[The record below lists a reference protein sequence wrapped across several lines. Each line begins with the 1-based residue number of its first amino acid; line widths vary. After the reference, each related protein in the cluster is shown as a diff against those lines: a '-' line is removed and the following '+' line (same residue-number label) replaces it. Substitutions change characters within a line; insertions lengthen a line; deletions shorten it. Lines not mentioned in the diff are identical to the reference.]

1 MEAARGSRRPITEEF
16 RHVHRPVSY
25 GSEDRWR
32 RLLDDPFT
40 ALIPWVVFSFTV
52 KDFDTAALYAF
63 VTSAAL
69 VALSAARGMKP
80 RSLELVDFILFGAL
94 FIIGLAR
101 IASMN
106 DWLDNHADEVSNL
119 AVTLIAFGSLAVG
132 RPFTAPYTKA
142 RLGDAPQSLLDRVD
156 RLDTTIWGIGFLAA
170 FLFGGY
176 GEFVLDLPND
186 PWTAWILQLAPLV
199 IAFQVTRWLDWRAF
213 ANQPGQETEAPN
225 LFELARDLF
234 FWLIPTGL
242 FAWLLDAQP
251 AWLPPALFGA
261 GVAGFAVCW
270 VLVLRSDEGEPL
282 WHEGLELVK
291 NHDPPAKA
299 R

>member
-1 MEAARGSRRPITEEF
+1 MEAAQPPRRPITVDIPK
-16 RHVHRPVSY
+16 VHRPVSY

-40 ALIPWVVFSFTV
+40 ALIPWIIFSFTV
-52 KDFDTAALYAF
+52 NDFDTAALYAF
-63 VTSAAL
+63 LSSALL
-69 VALSAARGMKP
+69 VAVSSARGMKP
-80 RSLELVDFILFGAL
+80 RSLELVDFLLFGSL
-94 FIIGLAR
+94 FLIGLLNIRDTNAWL
-101 IASMN
+101 N
-106 DWLDNHADEVSNL
+106 DHADEVSNL
-119 AVTLIAFGSLAVG
+119 AVTLIAFGSLVVG

-156 RLDTTIWGIGFLAA
+156 RLDTTIWGVGFLAA
-170 FLFGGY
+170 FLLGGY
-176 GEFVLDLPND
+176 GEFVLGEPNN

-213 ANQPGQETEAPN
+213 ANQPGQEAEAPN

-251 AWLPPALFGA
+251 DWLPAALFGA
-261 GVAGFAVCW
+261 GVAGFAICW
-270 VLVLRSDEGEPL
+270 VLVLRSEDGEPL
-282 WHEGLELVK
+282 WHEGLEIVR
-291 NHDPPAKA
+291 HQKA
-299 R
+299 SGSG

>member
-1 MEAARGSRRPITEEF
+1 MEAAQPRRRPITVEIP
-16 RHVHRPVSY
+16 RVHRPGTY

-40 ALIPWVVFSFTV
+40 ALIPWIIFSFTV
-52 KDFDTAALYAF
+52 NDFSTAALYAF
-63 VTSAAL
+63 LASAVL
-69 VALSAARGMKP
+69 VSVSSARGMKP
-80 RSLELVDFILFGAL
+80 RSLELVDFILFGSL
-94 FIIGLAR
+94 FMIGLLDFRDTNAWL
-101 IASMN
+101 N
-106 DWLDNHADEVSNL
+106 DHADEVSNL
-119 AVTLIAFGSLAVG
+119 AVTVIAFGSLAVG
-132 RPFTAPYTKA
+132 RPFTEPYTKA

-156 RLDTTIWGIGFLAA
+156 RLDTTIWGFGFLAA

-176 GEFVLDLPND
+176 GEFVLMLPDD

-213 ANQPGQETEAPN
+213 ANQPGEEAEAPN

-242 FAWLLDAQP
+242 FAWWLDAQP
-251 AWLPPALFGA
+251 DWLPPALFGL
-261 GVAGFAVCW
+261 GVIGFAVCW
-270 VLVLRSDEGEPL
+270 VLVLRSDDGEPL
-282 WHEGLELVK
+282 WHEGLEMVK
-291 NHDPPAKA
+291 TNDRSAKA